1 MTPIL
6 HFFYRLWLVFVII
19 LFSGCAAHSTTELSS
34 VYSPYKNSARNYLA
48 QAEHSH
54 DGERQSYQLLAVG
67 SFLLDGDLEH
77 ASRLLGQVHPQDSL
91 QGAQQQILWAKLYLL
106 KQQPGVTIETLSQI
120 SHVEQLDLYYQ
131 SEYHELL
138 ALAYQMQHQ
147 ISEAAL
153 QRMKLDL
160 LLSNQDSQ
168 FNNRQ
173 KMWGLMQDMP
183 TPELNIQ
190 LMESTQGS
198 VWRGWLELA
207 QMMRQ
212 QTFND
217 KWPEWADK
225 YPYHPA
231 QSIVKKPSR
240 WTFAKPVELHH
251 PGKVALLLPLS
262 GSLAG
267 PGQAVKDG
275 FMAAYNKHADRA
287 NVVVYDSAKGAISQ
301 YHRAIEE
308 GAEVVIGPLTKP
320 DSMAVASTYASTP
333 TLLLNDVSRSL
344 SSSKFAFG
352 YSPKDEAIQLAN
364 LMHKKS
370 YRRVMLVIPNNVW
383 GQEVS
388 SAFSTQAFKN
398 GMQIVTTAS
407 YSQGQNMSQLLR
419 SGLHY
424 QEHKTKDEKGR
435 KTVDMSRRQDVDAIF
450 LLAYPSMARQII
462 PLLKYYDAG
471 DIPVYATSAAYASTY
486 NPTLDRDLDGMYFID
501 IPWVFN
507 NQIGQR
513 NWPEP
518 WNTYSRL
525 YALGYDSYSL
535 IQDWQS
541 LQSMPQSGL
550 SKKTGT
556 LFIMPDGHIRRELT
570 LGQIRNGV
578 AREVSGLIRF

>member
-1 MTPIL
+1 M
-6 HFFYRLWLVFVII
+6 
-19 LFSGCAAHSTTELSS
+19 
-34 VYSPYKNSARNYLA
+34 
-48 QAEHSH
+48 
-54 DGERQSYQLLAVG
+54 
-67 SFLLDGDLEH
+67 
-77 ASRLLGQVHPQDSL
+77 
-91 QGAQQQILWAKLYLL
+91 
-106 KQQPGVTIETLSQI
+106 
-120 SHVEQLDLYYQ
+120 
-131 SEYHELL
+131 
-138 ALAYQMQHQ
+138 
-147 ISEAAL
+147 
-153 QRMKLDL
+153 
-160 LLSNQDSQ
+160 
-168 FNNRQ
+168 
-173 KMWGLMQDMP
+173 
-183 TPELNIQ
+183 
-190 LMESTQGS
+190 
-198 VWRGWLELA
+198 
-207 QMMRQ
+207 
-212 QTFND
+212 
-217 KWPEWADK
+217 
-225 YPYHPA
+225 
-231 QSIVKKPSR
+231 
-240 WTFAKPVELHH
+240 
-251 PGKVALLLPLS
+251 S

-275 FMAAYNKHADRA
+275 FMAAYNKHFDRA
-287 NVVVYDSAKGAISQ
+287 DVVTYDSSKGAISQ

-320 DSMAVASTYASTP
+320 DSMAVASTYVSTP

-370 YRRVMLVIPNNVW
+370 YHRVMMIIPNNLW

-388 SAFSTQAFKN
+388 AAFSAQVFKN
-398 GMQIVTTAS
+398 GMQIVNTVS
-407 YSQGQNMSQLLR
+407 YSQGQNISQLLKN
-419 SGLHY
+419 GLHY

-525 YALGYDSYSL
+525 YALGYDSYGL

-556 LFIMPDGHIRRELT
+556 LFIMSDGHIRRELT